1 MESKYVHEDNGQEV
15 TQDDLNLVAGEA
27 ALADDRVLA
36 ELLRIK
42 PFDGTTVVKRV
53 MPFRYSD
60 TGMVGTQDSI
70 VVPDTGG
77 VAILPFRAI
86 VGSRT
91 AVAANATDNW
101 RDIRSALHVGS
112 GQLHTHIDLAS
123 DTGGGARFDLIY
135 AVVTVDQASSVSRK
149 VKDPATL
156 VVTTQSVNSR
166 VNTTV
171 TVTALKGTEGS
182 AAKPA
187 LPADAG
193 NVYYIGLAY
202 VRVAAGFVSGAT
214 AVQGFDVWEW
224 ADCANIA
231 ESTGA
236 MSVRVADG
244 NNDPAGAVETNTAWT
259 TAGVR
264 PPAHLPS
271 TMVGG
276 ESLLI
281 ALDLTTGSA
290 SHATGDVIDASRD
303 WRNRLF
309 RFWIYAKSATGVP
322 KFPWQSG
329 AASPMVPEAL
339 AGAVIGDTFT
349 TGMGQ
354 SFKSARLAAYA
365 DAAAMSE
372 LAAGVA
378 VLVNALG
385 ELELYLPTG
394 APNAKVLIW
403 LDASAQFANAP

>member
-1 MESKYVHEDNGQEV
+1 METKYVHDENGQEV
-15 TQDDLNLVAGEA
+15 TQDDLNLVADEA

-36 ELLRIK
+36 ELLRVR
-42 PFDGTTVVKRV
+42 PYDGATIVKRV

-60 TGMVGTQDSI
+60 TGLSGVQDSI
-70 VVPDTGG
+70 VVGGTGG
-77 VAILPFRAI
+77 VDILPFRAI

-91 AVAANATDNW
+91 AVASDATANW
-101 RDIRSALHVGS
+101 RDIRSALHVGT

-135 AVVTVDQASSVSRK
+135 AAVTVDQASGVDRK

-156 VVTTQSVNSR
+156 VVSTQSVDSR
-166 VNTTV
+166 VTTSV
-171 TVTALKGTEGS
+171 EVLALKGTEG
-182 AAKPA
+182 AATKPS

-193 NVYYIGLAY
+193 NVYYVGLAY
-202 VRVAAGFVSGAT
+202 IRVAAGFVTGVT
-214 AVQGFDVWEW
+214 AVQPYDVWEW
-224 ADCANIA
+224 VDCAAIA

-276 ESLLI
+276 ESIII

-290 SHATGDVIDASRD
+290 SHADGDIIDASRD

-309 RFWIYAKSATGVP
+309 RFWATAKSATASP
-322 KFPWQSG
+322 TFAWEQS
-329 AASPMVPEAL
+329 AATPMVPEAY
-339 AGAVIGDTFT
+339 AGTIIADVFT
-349 TGMGQ
+349 AGMGQ
-354 SFKSARLAAYA
+354 SFTDAKFAAYV
-365 DAAAMSE
+365 DGTSMSE
-372 LAAGVA
+372 LSGGIAI
-378 VLVNALG
+378 LVNSLG
-385 ELELYLPTG
+385 QLELYLPTT
-394 APNAKVLIW
+394 APNAKVIIW
-403 LDASAQFANAP
+403 LDASAQHANAA